1 MCLLYNINLFPQ
13 PVETALADAKL
24 EKSDIDDIILIGN
37 RLIYAYVWRVTLTI
51 ARSYSGGSTRIPE
64 VQRLLSDFLGGK
76 KLSQRINPGSHFITI
91 VISTMTD

>member
-37 RLIYAYVWRVTLTI
+37 RLMYVRLTLTI
-51 ARSYSGGSTRIPE
+51 ARSSGGSTRIPE